1 MEYHLRTGQN
11 LRGIRNHEWV
21 LWKMGIPRYETTQG
35 LAFLGEAGFGLICL
49 QVMEIVNL
57 LTLEPGEQELWKS
70 VSQPASRS
78 IVTFHLNWPKFS
90 GVLSHLP
97 HPGPLPA
104 AGVSPQ
110 SPSAPIPVPPHSSL
124 QWEFL
129 STFMMGCSWEEHMF

>member
-1 MEYHLRTGQN
+1 MSGFCGKWGSQDMRQHRGWPFWGGRFRAHLPTGD
-11 LRGIRNHEWV
+11 GDCEFV
-21 LWKMGIPRYETTQG
+21 DM
-35 LAFLGEAGFGLICL
+35 
-49 QVMEIVNL
+49 
-57 LTLEPGEQELWKS
+57 EPGEQELWKS

-90 GVLSHLP
+90 GVLSHRP